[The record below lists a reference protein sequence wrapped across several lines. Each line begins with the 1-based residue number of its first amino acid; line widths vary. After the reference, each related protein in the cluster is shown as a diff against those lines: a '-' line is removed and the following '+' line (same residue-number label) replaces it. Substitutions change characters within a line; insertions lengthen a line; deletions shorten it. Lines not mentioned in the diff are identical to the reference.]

1 MNGKQLI
8 YYSGA
13 VFVLFG
19 FMVFSIIVTPGDGSS
34 KLREFFTGLAIIA
47 GCILLDMLWIRLKN
61 SDKSQ
66 NQ

>member
-1 MNGKQLI
+1 MVFILI
-8 YYSGA
+8 SA
-13 VFVLFG
+13 
-19 FMVFSIIVTPGDGSS
+19 MTFSIIVTPGDGKS

>member
-34 KLREFFTGLAIIA
+34 KLREFFTGLAIIT
-47 GCILLDMLWIRLKN
+47 GGVFLDMLWIKLKN
-61 SDKSQ
+61 SDKLQ
-66 NQ
+66 N